1 MNSKKI
7 IFVLYKTRN
16 MSFIDL
22 YGNPEHRKNVA
33 HFAALATLAASDGQI
48 GEEEKAM
55 LDSFARKLEI
65 SEKEYKEVMKPE
77 NKFPIEPPADSEKRL
92 ERLYDLFKIIFA
104 DHIID
109 DEEMILLKKYAI
121 GLGFSGDN
129 ANKVIERSV
138 AIFSGKID
146 FDDYLYLLKH

>member
-1 MNSKKI
+1 
-7 IFVLYKTRN
+7 

-22 YGNPEHRKNVA
+22 YGNSEHRKNVA
-33 HFAALATLAASDGQI
+33 HFAAMATLAASDGTI
-48 GEEEKAM
+48 SEEEKTM

-65 SEKEYKEVMKPE
+65 SEKEYKEVMNPD
-77 NKFPIEPPADSEKRL
+77 NKFPIEPPVNSKKRL
-92 ERLYDLFKIIFA
+92 ERLYDLFRIIFA

-109 DEEMILLKKYAI
+109 DKELILLKKYAI
-121 GLGFSGDN
+121 GLGFSGDS
-129 ANKVIERSV
+129 ANKVIERSI